1 MKKILAVLVTGLIAV
16 AMVLDAYWLLLMNKG
31 STTDASA
38 TTTSQSTTTDS
49 ASNST
54 NATTSVSSS
63 ASTIST
69 SSSSGKYKDGIY
81 KGSSVRTQWGNVQV
95 KVTISGGKITDV
107 TMVHSTSEDGEGRSQ
122 AIAGQAEPV
131 YISETK
137 KAQSADIQAI
147 SGATVTYEG
156 YTQSLQ
162 SALDKAV

>member
-31 STTDASA
+31 SSTDASA
-38 TTTSQSTTTDS
+38 TTTSQATMTDS
-49 ASNST
+49 TSD
-54 NATTSVSSS
+54 TTSVSSS
-63 ASTIST
+63 SSTIST
-69 SSSSGKYKDGIY
+69 SSSSGKYKDGTY
-81 KGSSVRTQWGNVQV
+81 KGSSVSTQWGNVQV

-107 TMVHSTSEDGEGRSQ
+107 AMVHSTSEDGEGRSQ
-122 AIAGQAEPV
+122 AIDNQAEPV

>member
-31 STTDASA
+31 SSTDASA
-38 TTTSQSTTTDS
+38 TTTSQATTTDS
-49 ASNST
+49 TSD
-54 NATTSVSSS
+54 TTSVSSS
-63 ASTIST
+63 SSTIST
-69 SSSSGKYKDGIY
+69 SSSSGKYKDGTY
-81 KGSSVRTQWGNVQV
+81 KGSSVSTQWGNVQV

-162 SALDKAV
+162 SGLDKAV

>member
-16 AMVLDAYWLLLMNKG
+16 AMVLDSYCLLLMNKG
-31 STTDASA
+31 SSTDASA
-38 TTTSQSTTTDS
+38 TTTSQATTTDS
-49 ASNST
+49 TSD
-54 NATTSVSSS
+54 TTSVSSS
-63 ASTIST
+63 SSTIST
-69 SSSSGKYKDGIY
+69 SSSSGKYKDGTY
-81 KGSSVRTQWGNVQV
+81 KGSSVSTQWGNVQV

-122 AIAGQAEPV
+122 AIDNQAEPV

>member
-49 ASNST
+49 TSD
-54 NATTSVSSS
+54 TTSVSSS
-63 ASTIST
+63 SSTIST
-69 SSSSGKYKDGIY
+69 SSSSGKYKDGTY
-81 KGSSVRTQWGNVQV
+81 KGSSVSTQWGNVQV

-162 SALDKAV
+162 SGLDKAV

>member
-16 AMVLDAYWLLLMNKG
+16 AMVLDAYFLLLMNKG
-31 STTDASA
+31 SSTDASA
-38 TTTSQSTTTDS
+38 PTTSQATTTDS
-49 ASNST
+49 TSD
-54 NATTSVSSS
+54 TTSVSSS
-63 ASTIST
+63 SSTIST
-69 SSSSGKYKDGIY
+69 SSSSGKYKDGTY
-81 KGSSVRTQWGNVQV
+81 KGSSVSTQWGNVQV

-107 TMVHSTSEDGEGRSQ
+107 TMVHSTSENGEGRSQ
-122 AIAGQAEPV
+122 AIDNQAEPV

>member
-31 STTDASA
+31 SSTDASA
-38 TTTSQSTTTDS
+38 TTTSQATMTDS
-49 ASNST
+49 TSD
-54 NATTSVSSS
+54 TTSVSSS
-63 ASTIST
+63 SSTIST
-69 SSSSGKYKDGIY
+69 SSSSGKYKDGTY
-81 KGSSVRTQWGNVQV
+81 KGSSVSTQWGNVQV

>member
-16 AMVLDAYWLLLMNKG
+16 AMVLDAYWLLQMNKG
-31 STTDASA
+31 SSTDASA
-38 TTTSQSTTTDS
+38 TTKSQATTTDS
-49 ASNST
+49 TSD
-54 NATTSVSSS
+54 TTSVSSS
-63 ASTIST
+63 SSTIST
-69 SSSSGKYKDGIY
+69 SSSSGKYKDGTY
-81 KGSSVRTQWGNVQV
+81 KGSSVSTQWGNVQV

-122 AIAGQAEPV
+122 AIDNQAEPV

>member
-1 MKKILAVLVTGLIAV
+1 MALI
-16 AMVLDAYWLLLMNKG
+16 
-31 STTDASA
+31 SS
-38 TTTSQSTTTDS
+38 
-49 ASNST
+49 
-54 NATTSVSSS
+54 SVS
-63 ASTIST
+63 
-69 SSSSGKYKDGIY
+69 
-81 KGSSVRTQWGNVQV
+81 TQWGNVQV

-122 AIAGQAEPV
+122 AIDNQAEPV

>member
-16 AMVLDAYWLLLMNKG
+16 AMVLDAYFLLLMNKG
-31 STTDASA
+31 SSTDASA
-38 TTTSQSTTTDS
+38 TTTSQATTTDS
-49 ASNST
+49 TSD
-54 NATTSVSSS
+54 TTSVSSS
-63 ASTIST
+63 SSTIST
-69 SSSSGKYKDGIY
+69 SSSSGKYKDGTY
-81 KGSSVRTQWGNVQV
+81 KGSSVSTQWGNVQV

-122 AIAGQAEPV
+122 AIDNQAEPV

-156 YTQSLQ
+156 YTKSLQ

>member
-16 AMVLDAYWLLLMNKG
+16 AMVLDAYGLLLMNKG
-31 STTDASA
+31 SSTDASA
-38 TTTSQSTTTDS
+38 TTTSQATTTDS
-49 ASNST
+49 TSD
-54 NATTSVSSS
+54 TTSVSSS
-63 ASTIST
+63 SSTIST
-69 SSSSGKYKDGIY
+69 SSSSGKYKDGTY
-81 KGSSVRTQWGNVQV
+81 KGSSVSTQWGNVQV

-122 AIAGQAEPV
+122 AIDNQAEPV

>member
-1 MKKILAVLVTGLIAV
+1 MLVRPPRVKQRRLTAQVTPPVLVRVHRRFRRVVRAASIRMALI
-16 AMVLDAYWLLLMNKG
+16 
-31 STTDASA
+31 SS
-38 TTTSQSTTTDS
+38 
-49 ASNST
+49 
-54 NATTSVSSS
+54 SVS
-63 ASTIST
+63 
-69 SSSSGKYKDGIY
+69 
-81 KGSSVRTQWGNVQV
+81 TQWGNVQV

-122 AIAGQAEPV
+122 AIDNQAEPV

>member
-16 AMVLDAYWLLLMNKG
+16 AMVLDAYWLLQMNKG
-31 STTDASA
+31 SSTDASA
-38 TTTSQSTTTDS
+38 TTTSQATTTDS
-49 ASNST
+49 TSD
-54 NATTSVSSS
+54 TTSVSSS
-63 ASTIST
+63 SSTIST
-69 SSSSGKYKDGIY
+69 SSSSGKYKDGTY
-81 KGSSVRTQWGNVQV
+81 KGSSVSTQWGNVQV

-122 AIAGQAEPV
+122 AIDNQAEPV
-131 YISETK
+131 YISKTK

>member
-16 AMVLDAYWLLLMNKG
+16 VMVLDAYWLLLMNKG
-31 STTDASA
+31 SSTDTSA
-38 TTTSQSTTTDS
+38 TTTSQATTTDS
-49 ASNST
+49 TSD
-54 NATTSVSSS
+54 TTSVSSS
-63 ASTIST
+63 SSTIST
-69 SSSSGKYKDGIY
+69 SSSSGKYKDGTY
-81 KGSSVRTQWGNVQV
+81 KGSSVSTQWGNVQV

-122 AIAGQAEPV
+122 AIDNQAEPV

>member
-49 ASNST
+49 TSD
-54 NATTSVSSS
+54 TTSVSSS
-63 ASTIST
+63 SSTIST
-69 SSSSGKYKDGIY
+69 SSSSGKYKDGTY
-81 KGSSVRTQWGNVQV
+81 KGSSVSTQWGNVQV

-107 TMVHSTSEDGEGRSQ
+107 TMVHSTSEDGEGRSH
-122 AIAGQAEPV
+122 AIDNQAEPV

>member
-16 AMVLDAYWLLLMNKG
+16 AMVLDAYFLLLMNKG
-31 STTDASA
+31 SSTDASA
-38 TTTSQSTTTDS
+38 PTTSQATTTDS
-49 ASNST
+49 TSD
-54 NATTSVSSS
+54 TTSVSSS
-63 ASTIST
+63 SSTIST
-69 SSSSGKYKDGIY
+69 SSSSGKYKDGTY
-81 KGSSVRTQWGNVQV
+81 KGSSVSTQWGNVQV

-122 AIAGQAEPV
+122 AIDNQAEPV

-147 SGATVTYEG
+147 SGATVTNEG

>member
-31 STTDASA
+31 SSTDASA
-38 TTTSQSTTTDS
+38 TTTSQATMTDS
-49 ASNST
+49 TSD
-54 NATTSVSSS
+54 TTSVSSS
-63 ASTIST
+63 LSTIST
-69 SSSSGKYKDGIY
+69 SSSSGKYKDGTY
-81 KGSSVRTQWGNVQV
+81 KGSSVSTQWGNVQV

-122 AIAGQAEPV
+122 AIDNQAEPV

>member
-49 ASNST
+49 TSD
-54 NATTSVSSS
+54 TTSVSSS
-63 ASTIST
+63 SSTIST
-69 SSSSGKYKDGIY
+69 SSSSGKYKDGTY
-81 KGSSVRTQWGNVQV
+81 KGSSVSTQWGNVQV

-107 TMVHSTSEDGEGRSQ
+107 TMVHSTREDGEGRSQ
-122 AIAGQAEPV
+122 AIASQAEPV

-137 KAQSADIQAI
+137 KAQSADIQSI

>member
-31 STTDASA
+31 SSTDASA
-38 TTTSQSTTTDS
+38 TTTSQATTTDS
-49 ASNST
+49 TSD
-54 NATTSVSSS
+54 TTSVSSS
-63 ASTIST
+63 SSTIST
-69 SSSSGKYKDGIY
+69 SSSSGKYKDGTY
-81 KGSSVRTQWGNVQV
+81 KGSSVSTQWGNVQV

-122 AIAGQAEPV
+122 AIDNQAEPV

>member
-31 STTDASA
+31 SSTDASA
-38 TTTSQSTTTDS
+38 TTTSQATTTDS
-49 ASNST
+49 TSD
-54 NATTSVSSS
+54 TTSVSSS
-63 ASTIST
+63 LSTIST
-69 SSSSGKYKDGIY
+69 SSSSGKYKDGTY
-81 KGSSVRTQWGNVQV
+81 KGSSVSTQWGNVQV

>member
-16 AMVLDAYWLLLMNKG
+16 AMVLDAYWLLQMNKG
-31 STTDASA
+31 SSTDASA
-38 TTTSQSTTTDS
+38 TTTSQATTTDS
-49 ASNST
+49 TSD
-54 NATTSVSSS
+54 TTSVSSS
-63 ASTIST
+63 SSTIST
-69 SSSSGKYKDGIY
+69 SSSSGKYKDGTY
-81 KGSSVRTQWGNVQV
+81 KGSSVSTQWGNVQV

-122 AIAGQAEPV
+122 AIDNQAEPV
-131 YISETK
+131 YISKTK
-137 KAQSADIQAI
+137 KAQFADIQAI

>member
-16 AMVLDAYWLLLMNKG
+16 AMVLDAYFLLLMNKG
-31 STTDASA
+31 SSTDASA
-38 TTTSQSTTTDS
+38 TTTSQATTTDS
-49 ASNST
+49 TSD
-54 NATTSVSSS
+54 TTSVSSS
-63 ASTIST
+63 SSTIST
-69 SSSSGKYKDGIY
+69 SSSSGKYKDGTY
-81 KGSSVRTQWGNVQV
+81 KGSSVSTQWGNVQV

-162 SALDKAV
+162 SGLDKAV

>member
-38 TTTSQSTTTDS
+38 TTTRQSTTTDS
-49 ASNST
+49 TSD
-54 NATTSVSSS
+54 TTSVSSS
-63 ASTIST
+63 SSTIST
-69 SSSSGKYKDGIY
+69 SSSSGKYKDGTY
-81 KGSSVRTQWGNVQV
+81 KGSSVSTQWGNVQV

-162 SALDKAV
+162 SGLDKAV

>member
-49 ASNST
+49 TSD
-54 NATTSVSSS
+54 TTSVSSS
-63 ASTIST
+63 SSTIST
-69 SSSSGKYKDGIY
+69 SSSSGKYKDGTY
-81 KGSSVRTQWGNVQV
+81 KGSSVSTQWGNVQV

>member
-49 ASNST
+49 TSD
-54 NATTSVSSS
+54 TTSVSSS
-63 ASTIST
+63 SSTIST
-69 SSSSGKYKDGIY
+69 SSSSGKYKDGTY
-81 KGSSVRTQWGNVQV
+81 KGSSVSTQWGNVQV

-122 AIAGQAEPV
+122 AIDNQAEPV

-147 SGATVTYEG
+147 SGATVAYEG

>member
-16 AMVLDAYWLLLMNKG
+16 AMVLDAYCLLLMNKV
-31 STTDASA
+31 SSTDASA
-38 TTTSQSTTTDS
+38 TTTSQATTTDS
-49 ASNST
+49 TSD
-54 NATTSVSSS
+54 TTSVSSS
-63 ASTIST
+63 SSTIST
-69 SSSSGKYKDGIY
+69 SSSSGKYKDGTY
-81 KGSSVRTQWGNVQV
+81 KGSSVSTQWGNVQV

-122 AIAGQAEPV
+122 AIDNQAEPV

>member
-49 ASNST
+49 TSD
-54 NATTSVSSS
+54 TTSVSSS
-63 ASTIST
+63 SSTIST
-69 SSSSGKYKDGIY
+69 SSSSGKYKDGTY
-81 KGSSVRTQWGNVQV
+81 KGSSVSTQWGNVQV

-122 AIAGQAEPV
+122 ASDNQAEPV

-156 YTQSLQ
+156 
-162 SALDKAV
+162 

>member
-16 AMVLDAYWLLLMNKG
+16 AMVLDAYWLLQMNKG
-31 STTDASA
+31 SSTDASA
-38 TTTSQSTTTDS
+38 TTTSQATTTDS
-49 ASNST
+49 TSD
-54 NATTSVSSS
+54 TTSVSSS
-63 ASTIST
+63 SSTIST
-69 SSSSGKYKDGIY
+69 SSSSGKYKDGTY
-81 KGSSVRTQWGNVQV
+81 KGSSVSTQWGNVQV

-122 AIAGQAEPV
+122 AIDNQAEPV